1 MHPHVPRRKAT
12 VTGAPRR
19 IRLSS
24 QSSRLSA
31 CPVSNSARQG
41 TTVAQ
46 PQLRCG
52 SKRLRTLDGQIQPT
66 SHRELPGILAR
77 TPSARELPGGGGGG
91 DIDGLVLVLSGRA
104 WGRFLLI
111 RAIERCGLFP

>member
-77 TPSARELPGGGGGG
+77 TPSARELPGGS
-91 DIDGLVLVLSGRA
+91 DIDGLMLVRYGRA